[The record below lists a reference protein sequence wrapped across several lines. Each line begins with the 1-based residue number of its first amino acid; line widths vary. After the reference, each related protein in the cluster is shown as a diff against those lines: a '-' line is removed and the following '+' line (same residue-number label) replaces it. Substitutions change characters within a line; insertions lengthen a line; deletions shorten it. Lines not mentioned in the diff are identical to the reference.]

1 MSNLAIS
8 NGWNINYFNKEIFN
22 SKIKLPKV
30 PDDILDWIKEV
41 RPKAEGKSR
50 VIMPM
55 WRDIYNDEFNNK
67 FILGGRQ
74 IFKSTYTTDVLAHEA
89 TSKRNS
95 QLVYVTYDDINKAG
109 FSRQKLQIGTFD
121 GSDILKQYPRNRLG
135 NVGEISLKNNST
147 IYITTDHGQYHHVEG
162 KSASHIMLDEAQYQ
176 DMQYFD
182 RVPLVMTIT
191 QGKISVLGVGGE
203 SDRKSTRLNSSH
215 W

>member
-1 MSNLAIS
+1 MSNLATS

-55 WRDIYNDEFNNK
+55 WRDIYNDDFNNK

-95 QLVYVTYDDINKAG
+95 QLVYVTYDDIENKAVH
-109 FSRQKLQIGTFD
+109 SIGH
-121 GSDILKQYPRNRLG
+121 L
-135 NVGEISLKNNST
+135 
-147 IYITTDHGQYHHVEG
+147 
-162 KSASHIMLDEAQYQ
+162 
-176 DMQYFD
+176 
-182 RVPLVMTIT
+182 
-191 QGKISVLGVGGE
+191 
-203 SDRKSTRLNSSH
+203 
-215 W
+215 